1 MLRLTR
7 LTDYGILLMTHMA
20 AADVD
25 TFTAAMLAEST
36 RVPLPTVS
44 KVMQML
50 LHQGLLESMRGAHG
64 GYRLARTPTQISVGE
79 IISSLEGSIAL
90 TECNLEGN
98 ACDQLPYCT
107 TSSHWQKINDAIR
120 DALGTISLADM
131 ARTDFRPVFRIDNVR
146 EPILIREV
154 ADGC

>member
-20 AADVD
+20 AAGVS

-36 RVPLPTVS
+36 HVPLPTVS

-50 LHQGLLESMRGAHG
+50 LHQGLLESIRGAHG
-64 GYRLARTPTQISVGE
+64 GYRLSREPAQISVGE
-79 IISSLEGSIAL
+79 IITSLEGSIAL
-90 TECNLEGN
+90 TECNLEGS
-98 ACDQLPYCT
+98 ACDQLPFCT

-120 DALGTISLADM
+120 NALEMISLEDM
-131 ARTDFRPVFRIDNVR
+131 ARPDFRPIFRLTGADALR
-146 EPILIREV
+146 IREV
-154 ADGC
+154 ADGH

>member
-20 AADVD
+20 AADVG

-36 RVPLPTVS
+36 HVPLPTVS

-50 LHQGLLESMRGAHG
+50 LHQGLLESIRGAHG
-64 GYRLARTPTQISVGE
+64 GYRLARPPSQISVGE
-79 IISSLEGSIAL
+79 IITSLEGSIAL
-90 TECNLEGN
+90 TECNLEGS
-98 ACDQLPYCT
+98 ACDQLPFCT

-120 DALGTISLADM
+120 DALEMISLEDM
-131 ARTDFRPVFRIDNVR
+131 ASADFRPVFRLAGPDR
-146 EPILIREV
+146 AQMQEV
-154 ADGC
+154 ADGH